1 VAKIAQYED
10 QLYDFLETQPA
21 SGSRRSRTTLRGRA
35 GSVQQARAG
44 AAAARAQPAG
54 GGFARGGG
62 SDSSDTSAG
71 GAVAKDSVVGAPG
84 EPLRGPHPK
93 LRAPVRLDQFS
104 RPPTGLAQRRV
115 PCPGLSRGRAASLV
129 SRGDKSPGTAPPA
142 MRRRHSFAGGSA
154 SPVPAAHQGQQGPP
168 PGSPLVT
175 GAVREPLAAQRVS
188 VLACR
193 DQTPLAMGLGG
204 GGGGGGGDSGS
215 FARPRAGAGAA
226 SGRQSPARLDAG
238 AQAAAAALNLHGSS
252 GQFASPWSQ
261 AQRVGVGGARRAG
274 GWASSGS
281 LSPVRISGAQS
292 RGSPAE
298 GASPLRE
305 GLRGGPALTSPLRS
319 GLR

>member
-21 SGSRRSRTTLRGRA
+21 SGSRRGRTTLRGRA
-35 GSVQQARAG
+35 GSAQQARAG
-44 AAAARAQPAG
+44 AAAAPAQPAG

-71 GAVAKDSVVGAPG
+71 GAVAKDSVVGVTG

-115 PCPGLSRGRAASLV
+115 PSPGLSRGRAASFV
-129 SRGDKSPGTAPPA
+129 SHGSKSPLTAPPA
-142 MRRRHSFAGGSA
+142 MRRRHSFTGGSP
-154 SPVPAAHQGQQGPP
+154 SPVHAAQQGQP

-193 DQTPLAMGLGG
+193 DQTPLAMGLGV
-204 GGGGGGGDSGS
+204 GGGGGDSGS

-238 AQAAAAALNLHGSS
+238 AQAAAAALNLHGSP
-252 GQFASPWSQ
+252 GHIASPWSQ

-274 GWASSGS
+274 AWASSGS
-281 LSPVRISGAQS
+281 LSPVRISG
-292 RGSPAE
+292 
-298 GASPLRE
+298 SPLRE
-305 GLRGGPALTSPLRS
+305 GLRGGPALTSSLRS